1 MCSLGGG
8 TLVTLNPHIRRD
20 GLGLL
25 FYWELSIGIKVNRV
39 NIKPQKKIV
48 LLEWVKCV
56 SLICSPLERVS
67 RRHWACQLRTPPT
80 PDTSLFIPL
89 DIGYTININA
99 QSFHLQIVCSEWH
112 SEIVRLS
119 LILAKL
125 TEVRLCVRLETPLW
139 EWPGTPAR
147 YSLACKISNSSF
159 EGSDTQ
165 HLHCPV
171 VYPACMAV
179 WRTIMFVWNKQIIRL
194 R

>member
-1 MCSLGGG
+1 MGWAYF
-8 TLVTLNPHIRRD
+8 
-20 GLGLL
+20 LL
-25 FYWELSIGIKVNRV
+25 RIKRWNKGKQGQYQSTKR
-39 NIKPQKKIV
+39 IV

-89 DIGYTININA
+89 DIGYTNNNINA
-99 QSFHLQIVCSEWH
+99 QSFHSQIVCSEWH

-171 VYPACMAV
+171 VYPACTTV
-179 WRTIMFVWNKQIIRL
+179 GRTIMFVWNKQIIRL